1 MSSATLPEVVAFVNA
16 RLNKVNKTFTGASIN
31 SPGTPGTVPAPTA
44 GPNVRVLTSDGSW
57 TTVNITHLNLKSF
70 TQWQTATLY
79 DVQGLFLTDQGRLFR
94 VQQVHTSSQIDADL
108 LAGKLSEI
116 GGMDEVAT
124 TWTAGAIYDQHHIAV
139 FNGQLVQSQAT
150 HVATTFAADCLLGI
164 WKFIANTS
172 FSTTPNGTSYY
183 SFMGHTVVKDNRLWS
198 CITPHVASAWIQA
211 NWLSL
216 QRDFTGATL
225 NLDGAAGMVPAP
237 GAGLTTRALTADG
250 NWTDLLSLV
259 SQSGQSAQ
267 TTAALAVLN
276 STVTTLNSAVST
288 LQTNVST
295 LTANLTNLSKSEA
308 GAANPNSISIST
320 VVTTSVLG
328 LFTPVD
334 TSAGA
339 LTLTLPPS
347 PSVGDTYSFI
357 DAKSTWATNNVTI
370 SATMIQGVVQ
380 TAILDISGANVTF
393 KYMNTVTGWALL
405 SD

>member
-94 VQQVHTSSQIDADL
+94 VQQIHTATQIDADL
-108 LAGKLSEI
+108 LTGKLIEI

-124 TWTAGAIYDQHHIAV
+124 TWVSGAIYDQHHIAV

-150 HVATTFAADCLLGI
+150 HVATSFAADCLLGI

-172 FSTTPNGTSYY
+172 FSTTPTGTSYY

-198 CITPHVASAWIQA
+198 CITPHVSSTWIQA

-225 NLDGAAGMVPAP
+225 IQDGAAGMVPAP
-237 GAGLTTRALTADG
+237 GAGLPTRALTADG

-259 SQSGQSAQ
+259 GQSGQSAQ
-267 TTAALAVLN
+267 TTASLAVLN
-276 STVTTLNSAVST
+276 SSVTTLNSAVSM

-295 LTANLTNLSKSEA
+295 LTANLTTLTQQEA
-308 GAANPNSISIST
+308 GGVNPNAISINT
-320 VVTTSVLG
+320 VVTTSIMG
-328 LFTPVD
+328 QFTAVD
-334 TSAGA
+334 TSVGA
-339 LTLTLPPS
+339 VTLTLPAS
-347 PSVGDTYSFI
+347 PNVGDTYSFI
-357 DAKSTWATNNVTI
+357 DAKSTWGTYPVTI
-370 SATMIQGVVQ
+370 AAAKIHGVVQ
-380 TAILDISGANVTF
+380 TAILDVSGANVTF
-393 KYMNTVTGWALL
+393 KYMNTVTGWAML